1 MILIMPTFSY
11 TLLKHTSDGSGA
23 WDTSTESI
31 ERCYLYKDSIT
42 TSCGGVDGDVVVC
55 VVHGDHC
62 RRVIHS
68 NIMSQ
73 QIMCD
78 TGAMR
83 NHSLYN
89 KIGSFI
95 QL

>member
-1 MILIMPTFSY
+1 MGSLQKNIDYLHTKLTANKTTEFHRTSMILIMPTFSY

-31 ERCYLYKDSIT
+31 EWCYLYKDSIT

-62 RRVIHS
+62 R
-68 NIMSQ
+68 
-73 QIMCD
+73 
-78 TGAMR
+78 
-83 NHSLYN
+83 
-89 KIGSFI
+89 
-95 QL
+95 